1 MTSSIAELN
10 ELLTTLSNMRAERDG
25 LLQEAQ
31 DLEDIAAKARDD
43 AQAAKKRAAA
53 LEVTINI
60 LAKADDAIQEVL
72 TNVHEQEKT
81 FLREIYDSTA
91 DDDTITKITKRAQEI
106 GYDIEQETDQ
116 EAQPGDASKEQ
127 AELDLSTQAA

>member
-31 DLEDIAAKARDD
+31 DLEDVAAKARDD

-53 LEVTINI
+53 LEATINI

-91 DDDTITKITKRAQEI
+91 DDDTTIKIIQRAQEI

-116 EAQPGDASKEQ
+116 ETQPGDASEEQ

>member
-10 ELLTTLSNMRAERDG
+10 ELLTTLANMKAERDG
-25 LLQEAQ
+25 LLSEAQ
-31 DLEDIAAKARDD
+31 DLEDVAAKARDD
-43 AQAAKKRAAA
+43 AHAAKMRAAA
-53 LEVTINI
+53 LEATISV
-60 LAKADDAIQEVL
+60 LDKAEKAIQEVL

-91 DDDTITKITKRAQEI
+91 DEDTTTKIIHRAQEI

-116 EAQPGDASKEQ
+116 EAQPSDASKEQ
-127 AELDLSTQAA
+127 AELDLDSQAA

>member
-10 ELLTTLSNMRAERDG
+10 ELLTTLSNMKAERDG
-25 LLQEAQ
+25 LLSEAQ
-31 DLEDIAAKARDD
+31 DLEDVAAKARDD
-43 AQAAKKRAAA
+43 AHAAKMRAAA
-53 LEVTINI
+53 LEATIGV
-60 LAKADDAIQEVL
+60 LDKAEKAIQEVL

-116 EAQPGDASKEQ
+116 ETQPGDASEEQ
-127 AELDLSTQAA
+127 AELDLDSQAA

>member
-31 DLEDIAAKARDD
+31 DLEDVAAKARDD

-53 LEVTINI
+53 LEATINI

-91 DDDTITKITKRAQEI
+91 DDDTTIKIIQRAQEI

-116 EAQPGDASKEQ
+116 ETQPGDGNEEQ
-127 AELDLSTQAA
+127 AELDLDSQAA

>member
-53 LEVTINI
+53 LEATINI

>member
-31 DLEDIAAKARDD
+31 DLEDVAAKARDD

-53 LEVTINI
+53 LEATINI

-116 EAQPGDASKEQ
+116 EAQPGDGNEEQ

>member
-31 DLEDIAAKARDD
+31 DLEDVAAKARDD

-53 LEVTINI
+53 LEATINI

-91 DDDTITKITKRAQEI
+91 DDDTTIKIIQRAQEI

-116 EAQPGDASKEQ
+116 ETQPGDGNEEQ

>member
-31 DLEDIAAKARDD
+31 DLEDVAAKARDD

-53 LEVTINI
+53 LEATINI

-91 DDDTITKITKRAQEI
+91 DDDTITRITKRAKEI
-106 GYDIEQETDQ
+106 GYDIDQEADQ
-116 EAQPGDASKEQ
+116 EAQPVDAGEEQ

>member
-53 LEVTINI
+53 LEATINI

-106 GYDIEQETDQ
+106 GYDIEQEAGQ
-116 EAQPGDASKEQ
+116 EAQPGDAGEEQ
-127 AELDLSTQAA
+127 AELDLDSQAA

>member
-1 MTSSIAELN
+1 MTVYC
-10 ELLTTLSNMRAERDG
+10 
-25 LLQEAQ
+25 QEAQ
-31 DLEDIAAKARDD
+31 DLEDVAAKARDD
-43 AQAAKKRAAA
+43 AHAAKMRAAA
-53 LEVTINI
+53 LEATISV
-60 LAKADDAIQEVL
+60 LDKAEKAIQEVL

-116 EAQPGDASKEQ
+116 ETQPGDGNEEQ
-127 AELDLSTQAA
+127 AELDLDSQAA

>member
-10 ELLTTLSNMRAERDG
+10 ELLTTLANMKAERDG
-25 LLQEAQ
+25 LLSEAQ
-31 DLEDIAAKARDD
+31 DLEDVAAKARDD
-43 AQAAKKRAAA
+43 AHAAKMRAAA
-53 LEVTINI
+53 LEATIGV
-60 LAKADDAIQEVL
+60 LDKAEKAIQEVL

-91 DDDTITKITKRAQEI
+91 DDDTTIKIIQRAQEI

-116 EAQPGDASKEQ
+116 ETQPSDASKEQ
-127 AELDLSTQAA
+127 AELDLDSQAA

>member
-10 ELLTTLSNMRAERDG
+10 DLVTTLAEMKAKRD
-25 LLQEAQ
+25 QKVSDAKAFS
-31 DLEDIAAKARDD
+31 DAAAKALDD
-43 AQAAKKRAAA
+43 SEAAKKRAAA
-53 LEVTINI
+53 LEATINI

-116 EAQPGDASKEQ
+116 EAQPGDAEKEQ
-127 AELDLSTQAA
+127 AELDLDTQAA

>member
-31 DLEDIAAKARDD
+31 DLEDVAAKARDD

-53 LEVTINI
+53 LEATINI

-116 EAQPGDASKEQ
+116 EAQPGDAGEEQ
-127 AELDLSTQAA
+127 AELDLS

>member
-31 DLEDIAAKARDD
+31 DLEDVAAKARDD

-53 LEVTINI
+53 LEATINI

-116 EAQPGDASKEQ
+116 EAQPGDGNEEQ
-127 AELDLSTQAA
+127 AELDLDSQAA

>member
-31 DLEDIAAKARDD
+31 DLEDIAAMARDD

-60 LAKADDAIQEVL
+60 LTKADDALHEIL
-72 TNVHEQEKT
+72 TNLHEQEKT

-91 DDDTITKITKRAQEI
+91 DDDTITRITKRAKEI
-106 GYDIEQETDQ
+106 GYDIDQEADQ
-116 EAQPGDASKEQ
+116 EAQPVDAGEEQ